1 MYILKLVK
9 KYFIFLVILVMILTS
24 LAFQVPEDSNW
35 SVIIEWAIGI
45 LLMLL
50 GAPLTQVLKIKL
62 NIKDK
67 LALLLTAAV
76 ATVIAIAELMLTNA
90 LQWSSFSLEN
100 FPLAFGMVL
109 SVATVYYQLFKGS
122 DSVLGTRLLLPKN
135 GPDHDV
141 PG

>member
-1 MYILKLVK
+1 MKILNFVK
-9 KYFIFLVILVMILTS
+9 KYFILLVIVLLILTS
-24 LAFQVPEDSNW
+24 LAFQVPEDNNW
-35 SVIIEWAIGI
+35 STVIEWAIGI

-50 GAPLTQVLKIKL
+50 GAPLTQFLKINL

-67 LALLLTAAV
+67 MALLLTAVV

-100 FPLAFGMVL
+100 FPLAFSAVL
-109 SVATVYYQLFKGS
+109 SVATIYYQIFKGS